1 MDKFEK
7 AFKKLT
13 ADEQRQVKIIFAQLE
28 AGHFKN
34 LDIKKLKGAD
44 AIFRIRKGNLR
55 IIYQQRNDK
64 IFLIKLSRRSEKTY
78 RNL

>member
-13 ADEQRQVKIIFAQLE
+13 AKEQRQLKEILAQLE
-28 AGHFKN
+28 AGLFKN

-44 AIFRIRKGNLR
+44 DIFRVRKGNLR
-55 IIYQQRNDK
+55 IIYQKRGGE